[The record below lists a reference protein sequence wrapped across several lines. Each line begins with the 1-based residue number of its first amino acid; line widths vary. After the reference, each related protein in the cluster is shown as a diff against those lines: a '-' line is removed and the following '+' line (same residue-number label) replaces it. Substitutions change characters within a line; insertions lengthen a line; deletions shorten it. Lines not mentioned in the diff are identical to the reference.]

1 MTHWL
6 NNISIRTKLIIL
18 VLCILIPMC
27 LLQITE
33 LASTRSIMYEDR
45 KSEVKQ
51 VVETAHGILAYWGDL
66 STSGRISKEEAQQSA
81 VEQIKQLRYDG
92 KQYFWINDRRPFMIM
107 HPFKPQLDGTD
118 ISSNADPN
126 GVHLF
131 VEMVK
136 VVKQSN
142 EGFVHY
148 AWPKPGEND
157 PMDKISFVKLYK
169 PWGWIIGSGIYIDEI
184 EKTFWA
190 SVWRFLGLLALN
202 LIVISFLTYKISTVI
217 YKSAEKL
224 RRALE
229 NVANNKDLTSRTDV
243 TDKDELGQTG
253 TAVNNMLTSFQNSMS
268 TVSGTVNQVA
278 SASTQLK
285 SDAQSTHNDVDRQY
299 REIEQVASA
308 VEEMSASTRE
318 VSCNIQQTAEE
329 TQDASDKSTEG
340 LSTAQQAR
348 DTILKLAR
356 EVETASSAVKEI
368 EEESN
373 NISAILDVIRGI
385 SEQTNLLALNAAIE
399 AARAGE
405 HGRGFAVVA
414 DEVRSLSQRTQDSV
428 TDIEEKVRRF
438 QDGSQNAVRAM
449 ETGSEQATQGVHK
462 ITQVSDT
469 LSQIN
474 ESIQKINGASVQIAT
489 AAEEQ
494 SAVANEIS
502 QNIVRI
508 SGLAESTSQRSTE
521 GAKASE
527 ALFELAQDLK
537 TVTDE
542 FTF

>member
-1 MTHWL
+1 MSNWL
-6 NNISIRTKLIIL
+6 SNTSIRTKLIIL
-18 VLCILIPMC
+18 VLVVLVPMC
-27 LLQITE
+27 LLQFAE
-33 LASTRSIMYEDR
+33 LANSRTTMYEER
-45 KSEVKQ
+45 KKEVKQ
-51 VVETAHGILAYWGDL
+51 VVETAYGIMAYWGEQNAI
-66 STSGRISKEEAQQSA
+66 GNISKEEAQKNVIDQVKS
-81 VEQIKQLRYDG
+81 LRYDG
-92 KQYFWINDRRPFMIM
+92 KQYFWINDRHPFMIM
-107 HPFKPQLDGTD
+107 HPFKPALDGTD
-118 ISSNADPN
+118 ISGNADPN
-126 GVHLF
+126 GVRLF

-136 VVKQSN
+136 VVDKSN
-142 EGFVHY
+142 EGYVDY
-148 AWPKPGEND
+148 AWPKPGESN
-157 PMDKISFVKLYK
+157 PMAKTSFVKLYK
-169 PWGWIIGSGIYIDEI
+169 PWGWIIGSGIYIDEV
-184 EKTFWA
+184 EKIFWA
-190 SVWRFLGLLALN
+190 KAWRFIGLLVLN
-202 LIVISFLTYKISTVI
+202 LILISFLTYQISSVI
-217 YKSAEKL
+217 YKAAEKL
-224 RRALE
+224 RRSLE
-229 NVANNKDLTSRTDV
+229 KVASNKDLTHRTNV

-253 TAVNNMLTSFQNSMS
+253 IAVNAMLTSFQNSMS
-268 TVSGTVNQVA
+268 SVSHTVNEVA

-285 SDAQSTHNDVDRQY
+285 DDAQSTHNDVERQH

-308 VEEMSASTRE
+308 VEEMSATTHD
-318 VSCNIQQTAEE
+318 VSSNIQQTAQE

-340 LSTAQQAR
+340 LTTATEAR
-348 DTILKLAR
+348 ETILKLAR
-356 EVETASSAVKEI
+356 EVETASTAVKEI

-428 TDIEEKVRRF
+428 SDIEEKVRRF
-438 QDGSQNAVRAM
+438 QDGSQNAVKAM
-449 ETGSEQATQGVHK
+449 EAGSEQANQGVHK

-474 ESIQKINGASVQIAT
+474 DSIQNINDSSVQIAT

-521 GAKASE
+521 GTRASE

-537 TVTDE
+537 SVTDE
-542 FTF
+542 FSY